1 MIRRL
6 AFGVACFALM
16 VAAVCS
22 AWAAAYSLTDRTT
35 LEGEP
40 ISYNAQGVVVKK
52 SDGTFAPR
60 VAWTNLTQ
68 DALKVL
74 YKDPKA
80 KAFVEP
86 YVEIDEPDD
95 KKPKL
100 EIKPKDHPRTERPD
114 PKAGLGA
121 MFASPLSVMMFLLL
135 YGANIYAA
143 YEVSLFRNQ
152 HPGLVCGISAVAPV
166 LGPIIFLCIPTRAQ
180 HGYEEESLEGAEPA
194 EAHQLAYTHP
204 QAAEEGQAGPEGPG
218 AGAPAAAQ
226 SKVTVY
232 KRGQTTFNRR
242 FFETKFAGFLRM
254 VPGEAEK
261 DMEICVK
268 SARGEHVGSRLTR
281 ILQNELTLQV
291 AKGDA
296 TAEVIIPFVDI
307 FEVHVRPKTA

>member
-6 AFGVACFALM
+6 AFGVVCFALM
-16 VAAVCS
+16 ATVVRS
-22 AWAAAYSLTDRTT
+22 AWSASYPLTDGTA

-40 ISYNAQGVVVKK
+40 ISYNAQGIVVKK
-52 SDGTFAPR
+52 VDGTFAAR
-60 VAWTNLTQ
+60 VAWTNFTQ

-74 YKDPKA
+74 FKDPKA

-86 YVEIDEPDD
+86 YVEIDEPED
-95 KKPKL
+95 KKAKL
-100 EIKPKDHPRTERPD
+100 EIKPKDHPRMERPD

-121 MFASPLSVMMFLLL
+121 MFASPLSVVMFLLL

-143 YEVSLFRNQ
+143 YEVALFRNQ
-152 HPGLVCGISAVAPV
+152 HPGLVCGIAALAPV
-166 LGPIIFLCIPTRAQ
+166 LGPVIFLCIPTRVQ
-180 HGYEEESLEGAEPA
+180 HGYAEEHMEVAEDA
-194 EAHQLAYTHP
+194 EAPQLAYTHP
-204 QAAEEGQAGPEGPG
+204 QAAHEAGEPG
-218 AGAPAAAQ
+218 AAAAAAAAEQ

-232 KRGQTTFNRR
+232 KRGQTNFNRR

-261 DMEICVK
+261 DMEIYFK

-281 ILQNELTLQV
+281 ILQSEVTLQV

-307 FEVHVRPKTA
+307 YEVHVRPKTA